1 MIAQE
6 SNTLIF
12 FLYFLGSCFVI
23 FVSIF
28 FCFSDK
34 SCIIIS
40 YIFCNKPDKP
50 EPNENTPLIMESEYF
65 PRPGYD
71 GYCII
76 AQENLSEPTLAR
88 GIRFSH
94 SVDIDQTCDQDAG
107 LEYPRSV
114 FPKGIL
120 SQTPMERMRRDE
132 REKYG
137 DSVRSVSFNPQTFL
151 KII

>member
-12 FLYFLGSCFVI
+12 FLYFLGICFVI

-50 EPNENTPLIMESEYF
+50 EPNENTPLIVESEYF

-71 GYCII
+71 GYCLI
-76 AQENLSEPTLAR
+76 AQENLSEPTLDR

-94 SVDIDQTCDQDAG
+94 TVDIDQTCDQDAG
-107 LEYPRSV
+107 LEYPPSI

-120 SQTPMERMRRDE
+120 SQTPMEKMRRDE
-132 REKYG
+132 RARYG

>member
-1 MIAQE
+1 MGLFLYIFG
-6 SNTLIF
+6 TCFGVFFLIF
-12 FLYFLGSCFVI
+12 FMFL
-23 FVSIF
+23 
-28 FCFSDK
+28 CFSG
-34 SCIIIS
+34 CICVFIS
-40 YIFCNKPDKP
+40 YKVTRSSLQNVL
-50 EPNENTPLIMESEYF
+50 NENTPLIVESEYF

-71 GYCII
+71 GYCLIVK
-76 AQENLSEPTLAR
+76 ENLSQPTLDR
-88 GIRFSH
+88 GNKFFH
-94 SVDIDQTCDQDAG
+94 SVAIDQTCDQDAG

-120 SQTPMERMRRDE
+120 SQTPIERMRRDE